1 MKTLLSHYDWEDLK
15 QHSNDINK
23 QGNMFK
29 TRFLEAEND
38 CVPKMMTYING
49 KLSKKLSIPLDQT
62 TLHNIKQK
70 NRIWGR
76 IRKEFADE
84 EEKLQYNRLRNQVRR
99 LTWKSKKLIGKDIA
113 KNSKSNPKAFWK
125 YSQSKRKTRT
135 GIPDLVA
142 EDNDDDP
149 IDTKNNQ
156 EKTDV
161 FLRNFS
167 SVFTMESYGELPTFE
182 KRIFQEELNDINI
195 TEDMVNKKIEQK
207 TPENKQIT
215 RTQDTRTSSEPL

>member
-1 MKTLLSHYDWEDLK
+1 MQTPALYGVC
-15 QHSNDINK
+15 IC
-23 QGNMFK
+23 
-29 TRFLEAEND
+29 AENFSHK
-38 CVPKMMTYING
+38 VQVWSVLQTLILHQLTYING

-62 TLHNIKQK
+62 TLHKIKQK
-70 NRIWGR
+70 NRTWGR
-76 IRKEFADE
+76 IRKELADE

-99 LTWKSKKLIGKDIA
+99 LTRKSKKLIEKDIA

-125 YSQSKRKTRT
+125 YSQSKLKTRT

-149 IDTKNNQ
+149 IYTRNNQ

-167 SVFTMESYGELPTFE
+167 SVFTIEPDGEFMSACCPL
-182 KRIFQEELNDINI
+182 RILANSDQVSRLGLFRQSN
-195 TEDMVNKKIEQK
+195 
-207 TPENKQIT
+207 
-215 RTQDTRTSSEPL
+215 